1 MSVKRKLNI
10 KSLGEKY
17 QALKDFYKPV
27 EKPNSTEVRNELE
40 TLQNLCLYHEK
51 GNDVRDLL
59 QRFKSLHILDVT
71 IARKQSNIL
80 TFFGRI

>member
-17 QALKDFYKPV
+17 KALKDFYKPV
-27 EKPNSTEVRNELE
+27 AKPNSTEVRNELE
-40 TLQNLCLYHEK
+40 TLQNLCIYREK
-51 GNDVRDLL
+51 GNDMWDLL
-59 QRFKSLHILDVT
+59 QRFKSWHVLDAT